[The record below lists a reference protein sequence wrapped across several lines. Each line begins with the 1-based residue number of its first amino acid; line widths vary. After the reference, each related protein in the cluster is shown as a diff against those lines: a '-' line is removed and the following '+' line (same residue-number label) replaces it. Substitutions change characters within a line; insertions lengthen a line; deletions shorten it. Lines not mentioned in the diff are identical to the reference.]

1 MKKLIVPSLIPMFA
15 LIAAGAAL
23 LAAYGHYI
31 IALAFVALGA
41 AAALAALFGIKLY
54 RRSIADE
61 YDDIFNQNSI
71 ASARIINDLNVP
83 CLIFGNDG
91 RIIWSNSSFKR
102 LYSGSRITDIVSD
115 LNPQTPNQTQ
125 VCEYGGRSFQLF
137 NIPVERRNSGP
148 RRLTFQYWIDRT
160 EALHYSR
167 IFEERVPIVALIY
180 VDNYDDLIADKQF
193 RRSAVMVEVEQ
204 KIAEFTQSVEGIY
217 RRYDNTKFMMVFES
231 SFLRE
236 VEKNRFPILESIRDI
251 NTGTPLPVTLSI
263 AVGEAD
269 RILASDESA
278 RLAMELAL
286 GRGGDQ
292 AVVKRGATYAF
303 YGGKRQVTTKSS
315 KVKTRLFAKALRQMM
330 ENATDIYIMGH
341 RNPDMDCMGATLGLM
356 RCARHIDK
364 RAYFVLDESNSMIET
379 ALVTMRSTPAYN
391 DLVKTPDRAM
401 EMLREGSVLIV
412 VDTQR
417 EGSVMSSEL
426 LKRAGKTVV
435 IDHHRRAVDSIADA
449 TLNYL
454 EAGASSACEMVTEIM
469 QYFDENLRPTAFE
482 CGTLLAGITVD
493 TKRFAFNTG
502 SRTFDAASYLRRNGA
517 DIRAVKL
524 MFQDDMSTYKDR
536 ARVVQSAELQKDGV
550 AISVCPEDVKNAGLI
565 AAQASDELI
574 SIKGIRASFVLSY
587 GKDAIIISGRSIGN
601 INVQLILEKL
611 GGGGHLTVAG
621 AQLKGASMTD
631 AIKELKS
638 SINEYFNENPID
650 K

>member
-1 MKKLIVPSLIPMFA
+1 
-15 LIAAGAAL
+15 
-23 LAAYGHYI
+23 
-31 IALAFVALGA
+31 
-41 AAALAALFGIKLY
+41 
-54 RRSIADE
+54 
-61 YDDIFNQNSI
+61 
-71 ASARIINDLNVP
+71 
-83 CLIFGNDG
+83 
-91 RIIWSNSSFKR
+91 
-102 LYSGSRITDIVSD
+102 
-115 LNPQTPNQTQ
+115 
-125 VCEYGGRSFQLF
+125 
-137 NIPVERRNSGP
+137 
-148 RRLTFQYWIDRT
+148 
-160 EALHYSR
+160 
-167 IFEERVPIVALIY
+167 
-180 VDNYDDLIADKQF
+180 
-193 RRSAVMVEVEQ
+193 
-204 KIAEFTQSVEGIY
+204 
-217 RRYDNTKFMMVFES
+217 
-231 SFLRE
+231 
-236 VEKNRFPILESIRDI
+236 
-251 NTGTPLPVTLSI
+251 
-263 AVGEAD
+263 
-269 RILASDESA
+269 
-278 RLAMELAL
+278 
-286 GRGGDQ
+286 
-292 AVVKRGATYAF
+292 
-303 YGGKRQVTTKSS
+303 
-315 KVKTRLFAKALRQMM
+315 
-330 ENATDIYIMGH
+330 
-341 RNPDMDCMGATLGLM
+341 
-356 RCARHIDK
+356 
-364 RAYFVLDESNSMIET
+364 
-379 ALVTMRSTPAYN
+379 
-391 DLVKTPDRAM
+391 
-401 EMLREGSVLIV
+401 
-412 VDTQR
+412 
-417 EGSVMSSEL
+417 MSSEL